1 VALLIS
7 SPQELRK
14 VVDEEIAP
22 ELYEY
27 VRMGGILR
35 VEGRGEEL
43 RVIYPSREM
52 IRKRLNELKERE
64 KTIIAEMS
72 KLRRLEK
79 RGSPLDLLRIKHRIL
94 LLVDKDYRE
103 LAELVDAER
112 LLSDKRGR
120 KIVEELQRSKEYRER
135 IRETL
140 RESPVYRNRR
150 FGEFVEKVEEVKG
163 KLLGERYRKLEES
176 LERVRKEM
184 EVLRRLQRWVK
195 G

>member
-1 VALLIS
+1 MALLIS